1 MKKKTVVIGL
11 FEDSKKVKV
20 NPSFD
25 EKLEL
30 LIKRKQLKLG
40 LGEVNKV
47 PTFQKDVELIW
58 VVGLGKERDY
68 DMKALRKAA
77 STITSSLGEDFE
89 VIVSTFLGKLNEEE
103 GLKKLVLF
111 ANDYNYVFDRYKSD
125 KKENKKLDI
134 LWTTER
140 SFKKAPLI
148 INEYTNVSESINM
161 TRDLI
166 NTPHC
171 DLNSEDLAAFVKKT
185 FKELNNPKVEVSVLG
200 RKEVTEL
207 KMGAFL
213 AVNKG
218 SKYEPQLI
226 HLKFMNNPESEEVL
240 GLVGKGLTFDTG
252 GYSLKP
258 SQFINDMKMDMG
270 GAATVLGAF
279 RAAVANNLKIN
290 LQLAVAATDNMVNE
304 AAYLPDD
311 IVTSM
316 NGKTIEIISTD
327 AEGRL
332 TLADALTYIQKQ
344 GVTRVID
351 MATLTG
357 AVIYALGH
365 YTTGA
370 FGNNKTFTNDIIK
383 AGENELEELWELPIN
398 DSTKKG
404 VKASKVADLL
414 NATGRS
420 VPGAQAAAAFLQE
433 FINKGIKWIHLDIAG
448 TAFRGTPLYGEHPGA
463 TGECVKTLYQYF
475 KQNSK

>member
-240 GLVGKGLTFDTG
+240 LV
-252 GYSLKP
+252 
-258 SQFINDMKMDMG
+258 
-270 GAATVLGAF
+270 
-279 RAAVANNLKIN
+279 RA
-290 LQLAVAATDNMVNE
+290 
-304 AAYLPDD
+304 
-311 IVTSM
+311 
-316 NGKTIEIISTD
+316 
-327 AEGRL
+327 
-332 TLADALTYIQKQ
+332 
-344 GVTRVID
+344 
-351 MATLTG
+351 
-357 AVIYALGH
+357 
-365 YTTGA
+365 
-370 FGNNKTFTNDIIK
+370 
-383 AGENELEELWELPIN
+383 
-398 DSTKKG
+398 
-404 VKASKVADLL
+404 
-414 NATGRS
+414 
-420 VPGAQAAAAFLQE
+420 
-433 FINKGIKWIHLDIAG
+433 
-448 TAFRGTPLYGEHPGA
+448 
-463 TGECVKTLYQYF
+463 
-475 KQNSK
+475 